1 MRIST
6 VSYALLLSSSCK
18 ICFYY
23 RFQRQKFFITFF
35 SSETHFCNLIFFVF
49 EKIQFND
56 MMKKRI
62 FSNVAF
68 MKDEVRSG
76 MYLYSIL
83 FVLNKMV
90 MKAHQDDVNTFDEYL
105 RLYCRNAMR
114 E

>member
-1 MRIST
+1 
-6 VSYALLLSSSCK
+6 
-18 ICFYY
+18 
-23 RFQRQKFFITFF
+23 
-35 SSETHFCNLIFFVF
+35 
-49 EKIQFND
+49 

-83 FVLNKMV
+83 FVFNKMV